1 MNPLRVLLVAPDSE
15 RRTDLAALLR
25 QAQHQV
31 DAFSDAASAADSI
44 REPGFDALVVDL
56 STPDLD
62 LTTLRKAMS
71 PADPVEPESL
81 EVAERRHLAQV
92 LRFTS
97 GNKRRAALLLGIS
110 RSTLLNKVRK
120 YGLITLAGVLLF
132 SGSSLNAQTV
142 APISQGRV
150 ISGTLSF
157 DGHATVGD
165 FVGKTT
171 SVTGEMSGGPDL
183 SRVRGWVQAP
193 VKTLVTGN
201 GRRDR
206 DLNKSMESDKH
217 PDLRFE
223 LTNVVPRGGTPDSTA
238 LTLHGKLMLH
248 GVTRTVAL
256 PGWIQLSAG
265 KARVRSDFP
274 LSLKEY
280 EIKGLSKM
288 LGVLK
293 MYDNIEVHADLIF
306 GPVGSESSA
315 TRPRHD
321 YGVIRTRPSREITTV
336 RVAEP
341 LLR

>member
-1 MNPLRVLLVAPDSE
+1 
-15 RRTDLAALLR
+15 
-25 QAQHQV
+25 
-31 DAFSDAASAADSI
+31 
-44 REPGFDALVVDL
+44 
-56 STPDLD
+56 
-62 LTTLRKAMS
+62 
-71 PADPVEPESL
+71 
-81 EVAERRHLAQV
+81 VAERRHLAQV

-97 GNKRRAALLLGIS
+97 GNKRRAAHLLGIS

-120 YGLITLAGVLLF
+120 YGLITLAGLLLF
-132 SGSSLNAQTV
+132 SGSVLDAQT
-142 APISQGRV
+142 APAISQGRV

-157 DGHATVGD
+157 DGHASVGD
-165 FVGKTT
+165 FVGKTK

-183 SRVRGWVQAP
+183 SRVRGWVEAP

-217 PDLRFE
+217 PDMRFE
-223 LTNVVPRGGTPDSTA
+223 LTNVTPRGGTQDSTA
-238 LTLHGKLMLH
+238 LTLHGKLMIH

-256 PGWIQLSAG
+256 PGWVQLSTG
-265 KARVRSDFP
+265 QARVRSDFP

-280 EIKGLSKM
+280 GIKGLSKM

-293 MYDNIEVHADLIF
+293 MYDNIEVHVDLVF
-306 GPVGSESSA
+306 GPVGAESAA
-315 TRPRHD
+315 TRPHHN
-321 YGVIRTRPSREITTV
+321 YGVIRTRPRRETMTV